1 LTEFSVEAAPAAT
14 PEMKTPVKF
23 ASASSDFEQSERPL
37 EAQFHDDAA
46 PQRVTGPARY
56 AIDGDE
62 RTAWGIDAG
71 PGRRN
76 VDRQAVF
83 VCEKPIVAAKP
94 PFPQT
99 PGTIL
104 TFSLKQNHGGPSE
117 ADLVN
122 NNLGRF
128 RLSATIDPAP
138 VQADRIPSRV
148 RKILAIPRRRRTIL
162 QRAELFSYWRTTMPQ
177 WKEANDAIEALYRQ
191 WPAGSTALTL
201 MSRQDEPRETHVLDR
216 GDWLAKRA
224 KVMAGVPASLHPL
237 PEDFEPSRL
246 TLAKWLVDRKSPTT
260 ARVFVNRLWQAYF
273 GTGIVATAED
283 FGTRS
288 EAPSHP
294 QLLDWLACE
303 FMDGGWG
310 IKRMQRMIVTSAT
323 YRQASDVSPELYARD
338 PNNRLLARG
347 ARFRVEGEIVWD
359 LALSAS
365 GLLNPKIGGRSVMP
379 PAPAY
384 LFKPP
389 TSFAPF
395 PWVDETGADR
405 YRRAIY
411 TFRRRSTPYPVLQ
424 AFDVP
429 NGESSCVRRL
439 RSNSPLQAL
448 TSLNDPTFVDCA
460 RALARRI
467 ILEGGQTD
475 EQRIAYAF
483 RRVLTREP
491 SGDEVERL
499 QAILAKERTRL
510 AKGELNANQIVG
522 DTAGAEVH
530 SKQDWAAY
538 TVVSRILLNLD
549 EAITR
554 E

>member
-1 LTEFSVEAAPAAT
+1 LTEFGVETAPAAT
-14 PEMKTPVKF
+14 PDEKTPAKF
-23 ASASSDFEQSERPL
+23 VSASSDFDQPEKPL
-37 EAQFHDDAA
+37 EDQFRDDDA
-46 PQRVTGPARY
+46 PGRVTGPARY

-83 VCEKPIVAAKP
+83 VCDKPIVAAKP
-94 PFPQT
+94 PFPAT

-104 TFSLKQNHGGPSE
+104 KITLKQDHGGPSE

-128 RLSATIDPAP
+128 RLSAAIDPSP
-138 VQADRIPSRV
+138 GEADRIPSRV
-148 RKILAIPRRRRTIL
+148 RKILAIRTDRRTPW
-162 QRAELFSYWRTTMPQ
+162 QRAELFSYWRTTVPQ
-177 WKEANDAIEALYRQ
+177 WKQANDAIEALYRQ
-191 WPAGSTALTL
+191 WPAGSTAMTL
-201 MSRQDEPRETHVLDR
+201 MSRQDEPRETHVLQG

-224 KVMAGVPASLHPL
+224 LVTAGVPAALNPL
-237 PEDFEPSRL
+237 PDDYDPGRL

-273 GTGIVATAED
+273 GTGIVATSED
-283 FGTRS
+283 FGTRC
-288 EAPSHP
+288 EPPSHP
-294 QLLDWLACE
+294 ELLDWLACE
-303 FMDGGWG
+303 FMDGGWA
-310 IKRMQRMIVTSAT
+310 IKRMQRLIVTSAT
-323 YRQASDVSPELYARD
+323 YRQSSDVSPERYARD
-338 PNNRLLARG
+338 PDNRLLARG
-347 ARFRVEGEIVWD
+347 SRFRVDGEIVWD

-365 GLLNPKIGGRSVMP
+365 GLLNPKVGGRSVMP

-395 PWVDETGADR
+395 PWVNETGDER

-439 RSNSPLQAL
+439 RSNTPLQAL
-448 TSLNDPTFVDCA
+448 TTLNDPTFVDCA
-460 RALARRI
+460 RALAHRTL
-467 ILEGGQTD
+467 LEGGTTD
-475 EQRIAYAF
+475 EQRIGYAF
-483 RRVLTREP
+483 RRVLTRVP
-491 SGDEVERL
+491 SAIEMKRLRTILDNQRVRIASGALNADKIIGAATKVDEV
-499 QAILAKERTRL
+499 
-510 AKGELNANQIVG
+510 
-522 DTAGAEVH
+522 
-530 SKQDWAAY
+530 SKQEWAAY
-538 TVVSRILLNLD
+538 TVVGRILLNLD